1 MTKVLMAL
9 VLMGGSAGLTAQQ
22 AESQQ
27 VERTYV
33 VETGTRILLNLL
45 NSVSTKT
52 AAEGDRVYLA
62 TGFPVLLGG
71 RVVVPPGSYVAGTV
85 TSVKRAG
92 KMKGRAELYVR
103 FDSLTLPNGVTRDFR
118 SRPGSLDG
126 SNKGELDRTEGKIKG
141 DSDKIGDTSKVGTG
155 AGWGAMVGGISSGAK
170 GAGIGAAAGAAAG
183 LIGVMMSRGPDA
195 MLERGTT
202 LEMVLDR
209 DLSFTADELDFG
221 TAGSADGRRA
231 GDGLNR
237 RK

>member
-1 MTKVLMAL
+1 
-9 VLMGGSAGLTAQQ
+9 
-22 AESQQ
+22 
-27 VERTYV
+27 
-33 VETGTRILLNLL
+33 
-45 NSVSTKT
+45 
-52 AAEGDRVYLA
+52 
-62 TGFPVLLGG
+62 
-71 RVVVPPGSYVAGTV
+71 
-85 TSVKRAG
+85 
-92 KMKGRAELYVR
+92 MKGRAELYVR
-103 FDSLTLPNGVTRDFR
+103 FDTLTLPNGVTRDFR

-141 DSDKIGDTSKVGTG
+141 DSDKIGDTTTVGTG

-209 DLSFTADELDFG
+209 DLVYTLDELDLG
-221 TAGSADGRRA
+221 ALGGRDDRRG
-231 GDGLNR
+231 GDGLSR

>member
-1 MTKVLMAL
+1 MTRISVFLL
-9 VLMGGSAGLTAQQ
+9 TMGLQAGLLAQN
-22 AESQQ
+22 AAPP
-27 VERTYV
+27 VEKTYV

-52 AAEGDRVYLA
+52 AAEGDRIYLS
-62 TGFPVLLGG
+62 TGFPVLVGG
-71 RVVVPPGSYVAGTV
+71 RVVVPTGSYVAGTV

-92 KMKGRAELYVR
+92 KVKGRAELYVR

-141 DSDKIGDTSKVGTG
+141 DSDKMGDTTKVGTG
-155 AGWGAMVGGISSGAK
+155 AGWGAMVGGISSGAT

-209 DLSFTADELDFG
+209 DLSYAADELDFG
-221 TAGSADGRRA
+221 PAGNPADRR
-231 GDGLNR
+231 GSEGLSR

>member
-1 MTKVLMAL
+1 MMRVLVFLM
-9 VLMGGSAGLTAQQ
+9 VLAAPAGMLAQQ
-22 AESQQ
+22 AEPP

-33 VETGTRILLNLL
+33 VDTGTRILLNLL

-62 TGFPVLLGG
+62 TGFPVLVGG
-71 RVVVPPGSYVAGTV
+71 RMVVPPGSYVAGTV

-103 FDSLTLPNGVTRDFR
+103 FDTLTLPNGVTRDFR

-141 DSDKIGDTSKVGTG
+141 DSDKIGDTTKVGTG
-155 AGWGAMVGGISSGAK
+155 TGWGAMVGGMSSGAK

-183 LIGVMMSRGPDA
+183 LIGVMMARGPDA

-209 DLSFTADELDFG
+209 DLQYTAEELDFG
-221 TAGSADGRRA
+221 PAAGRDDRRG
-231 GDGLNR
+231 GDGLSR